1 MLDRTQILQR
11 IQDEALIAVLRCDSA
26 QQAVDTCKAL
36 RDGGVTILEV
46 ALTTPGGIR
55 AIEQLVTQLPDC
67 LIGAGTVMSVEAAH
81 QVADAGAAFVFAP
94 NVNLDVIAAA
104 KSRDRVVVPGAL
116 TPTEIATAWDAGA
129 DVIKLFPANH
139 FGPKYIK
146 DIHGPM
152 PQVKITPTGGVELGN
167 IKDWFAAGAVA
178 VGVGTSMVR
187 KDLVKAGK
195 WTDLS
200 AVARQYVEAVRTAR

>member
-1 MLDRTQILQR
+1 MLFRTTT
-11 IQDEALIAVLRCDSA
+11 IASV
-26 QQAVDTCKAL
+26 
-36 RDGGVTILEV
+36 V
-46 ALTTPGGIR
+46 AL
-55 AIEQLVTQLPDC
+55 ALAL
-67 LIGAGTVMSVEAAH
+67 
-81 QVADAGAAFVFAP
+81 AP
-94 NVNLDVIAAA
+94 AAA
-104 KSRDRVVVPGAL
+104 LAQGRINLNVITAAKELDRVVVPGAL

-152 PQVKITPTGGVELGN
+152 PQVKITPTGGVELNN
-167 IKDWFAAGAVA
+167 IRDWFAAGAVA

-195 WTDLS
+195 WKELTD
-200 AVARQYVEAVRTAR
+200 VAREYVQGVKAAR